1 MECSA
6 TLIVLLIIKT
16 IQPIN
21 NQLKIGMESRYRGP
35 KKNKIILGER
45 NMSGMI
51 AIPIQ
56 NEIFKDTFMYF
67 SSCVISVNLETSG
80 NNTDCKE

>member
-6 TLIVLLIIKT
+6 TLMVLLIIRT
-16 IQPIN
+16 IQPNN
-21 NQLKIGMESRYRGP
+21 NQLKIGMESIYRGP

-56 NEIFKDTFMYF
+56 KEIFKDPFMYF
-67 SSCVISVNLETSG
+67 SSCAISLNLETSG